1 MTSAKG
7 QCSFFKNKIINL
19 NTNINDSVDY
29 EKAVEA
35 LGQVETIFTSVRV
48 EPVLWSPA
56 LGTGSSS

>member
-7 QCSFFKNKIINL
+7 QCSFFKNRIVNL

-35 LGQVETIFTSVRV
+35 LGQVQDRARAV
-48 EPVLWSPA
+48 EPRAGHRQRQLKQV
-56 LGTGSSS
+56 